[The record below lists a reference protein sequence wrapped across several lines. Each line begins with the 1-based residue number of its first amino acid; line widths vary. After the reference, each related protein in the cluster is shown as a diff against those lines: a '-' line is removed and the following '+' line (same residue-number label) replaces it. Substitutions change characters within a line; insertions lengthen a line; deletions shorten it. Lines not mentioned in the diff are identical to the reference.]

1 MLKRRAMAAAVAA
14 AVGDHIPAPVSS
26 SCLDILPKTGQG
38 VKRVRLESSWY
49 GTGTGDG

>member
-1 MLKRRAMAAAVAA
+1 MAAAVAA

-38 VKRVRLESSWY
+38 VKRVRLQSSDQCKT
-49 GTGTGDG
+49 TGAF